1 MRFFWV
7 DDEREAL
14 KAVWEKKD
22 IKPEDINL
30 REMKAE
36 LREKR
41 REEDV
46 LYDKHKKAIENNNGD
61 LEIETFLE
69 YDTLQMVND
78 AVQVAINQVSKEKA
92 VNHAKK
98 ALNDPKYLLARRK
111 MAKEKVV
118 KYVKKA
124 IYDPE
129 RLITRKIMK
138 RKLENPEPPKIK
150 PAIIRKK
157 RKEK

>member
-41 REEDV
+41 REERT
-46 LYDKHKKAIENNNGD
+46 LLDKHVKAQNTD

-78 AVQVAINQVSKEKA
+78 AVEVAINQISKEKA
-92 VNHAKK
+92 VKHAKK

-129 RLITRKIMK
+129 HLITRKIMK
-138 RKLENPEPPKIK
+138 RKFENPEPPKIK

>member
-1 MRFFWV
+1 MRFVW
-7 DDEREAL
+7 DDRRDDTL
-14 KAVWEKKD
+14 KAIWTEKV
-22 IKPEDINL
+22 EDINL
-30 REMKAE
+30 RLMKAIY
-36 LREKR
+36 RKKK
-41 REEDV
+41 REEMALWAKFEKASETGDDE
-46 LYDKHKKAIENNNGD
+46 LEFETYDKIYPRE
-61 LEIETFLE
+61 L
-69 YDTLQMVND
+69 VND
-78 AVQVAINQVSKEKA
+78 ALENAIDQVSKEKV

-98 ALNDPKYLLARRK
+98 ALNDPKYLMARRK

-118 KYVKKA
+118 NYVKKA

-150 PAIIRKK
+150 PPIIKKK